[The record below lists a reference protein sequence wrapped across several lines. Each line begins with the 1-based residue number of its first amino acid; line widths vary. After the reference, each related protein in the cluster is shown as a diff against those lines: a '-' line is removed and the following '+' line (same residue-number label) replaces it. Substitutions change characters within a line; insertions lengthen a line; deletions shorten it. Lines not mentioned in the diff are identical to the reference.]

1 MEYSNKTYILRDGDL
16 EHYLD
21 INKDLAEVMAFCA
34 NRLPQFLQED
44 SNQKSVEVREIVRQI
59 TV

>member
-16 EHYLD
+16 EHYLN
-21 INKDLAEVMAFCA
+21 INKDLAEVVAFCA

-44 SNQKSVEVREIVRQI
+44 SNHEECRS
-59 TV
+59 